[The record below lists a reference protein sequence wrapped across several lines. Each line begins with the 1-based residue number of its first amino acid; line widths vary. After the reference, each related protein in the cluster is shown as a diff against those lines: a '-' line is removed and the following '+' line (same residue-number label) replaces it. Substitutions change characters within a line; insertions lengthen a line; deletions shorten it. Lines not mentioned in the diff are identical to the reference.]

1 MFLTE
6 LLSAGIRYALW
17 ELSLCSV
24 SSISAPFPSQVHLK
38 SSFRR
43 QTSALAKCVFLRGI
57 PKLGFSESSENM
69 FHLMWHSHK
78 CFFFLNKGRK

>member
-6 LLSAGIRYALW
+6 LLSARIRSTLW

-24 SSISAPFPSQVHLK
+24 SSISAPFSSQVHLK

-43 QTSALAKCVFLRGI
+43 Q
-57 PKLGFSESSENM
+57 LGFSESSENM
-69 FHLMWHSHK
+69 FHLMWHSHEW
-78 CFFFLNKGRK
+78 FFFFKKIRAGNDILGF

>member
-6 LLSAGIRYALW
+6 FLGARIRPMLR

-24 SSISAPFPSQVHLK
+24 PFSSQVHLK

-43 QTSALAKCVFLRGI
+43 QTSAPAKCVFLRGI

-69 FHLMWHSHK
+69 FHLMWQSHE
-78 CFFFLNKGRK
+78 